1 LGARARKIM
10 EAAFSSEGILAC
22 CTGGGGAEFAGS
34 AMAILHFPYVADAVL
49 DRPERVFDP
58 SVCDVVLSKKVLELA
73 LLLENVHFLEGH
85 GAITTAHT
93 EQDLNFLSQ
102 ACQRVA
108 RRIKPY
114 L

>member
-1 LGARARKIM
+1 
-10 EAAFSSEGILAC
+10 
-22 CTGGGGAEFAGS
+22 
-34 AMAILHFPYVADAVL
+34 HFPYRADAVL

-58 SVCDVVLSKKVLELA
+58 SICDVVLSKKVVELA

-85 GAITTAHT
+85 GAVTTAHT
-93 EQDLNFLSQ
+93 EQDLQLLAE

-108 RRIKPY
+108 RRIRPY